1 MLIGIS
7 LSLLGLASF
16 IFLTSGNHDD
26 FAKCLNEKGLKL
38 YGASW
43 CPHCQEQKQ
52 MFGSSQKYLNY
63 VECSTP
69 DGKSQ
74 SEICANNNV
83 TSYPTWELSN
93 GTRLVGEQ
101 TFEEL
106 SLVSECI
113 AK

>member
-16 IFLTSGNHDD
+16 IFLTSDNHDN

-38 YGASW
+38 YGAFW

-52 MFGSSQKYLNY
+52 IFGTSQKYLNY

-101 TFEEL
+101 SFEEL

-113 AK
+113 VK